1 MTVRYIAINLKDIA
15 DVYAIRLCSILSI
28 PSEEQV
34 DSLVLRDIMSLACS
48 YAVFGR
54 SNRIL
59 LDIINVKDDRVVHPS
74 LEDTDV
80 FEQHSDEVS
89 ERLEDLELDISNMIE
104 KRVFAHLGVD
114 IECTKILK
122 AEIKSDLILV
132 ISYSE
137 IDEYDIGKIK
147 HELVNQSLE
156 KELEIHYNETP

>member
-1 MTVRYIAINLKDIA
+1 MLFR
-15 DVYAIRLCSILSI
+15 S

-104 KRVFAHLGVD
+104 KRVFAHLGAD

-122 AEIKSDLILV
+122 AVIKSDMILV

-137 IDEYDIGKIK
+137 IDEYGIGKIK
-147 HELVNQSLE
+147 DELASQSLE
-156 KELEIHYNETP
+156 KELEIYYNETP